1 MENQENPPTDE
12 DESQMD
18 PVQSVNVHVNNVI
31 FKEQVTKINGNQ
43 CENVF
48 AEKSKHDGIH
58 DKCKIL
64 RGKLSNHLRSVEKG
78 QEAAKHFGNISATND
93 VRVNQAMKK
102 LRIKIS
108 NATTSESHTN
118 GGSCVTNSHKVNYKE
133 VHALG
138 NHKTKQE
145 LLKIVTG
152 LQLLLSKL
160 TINNHPLK
168 RHAQHLAQNIPHLK
182 DFPLFDMQSDIDSR
196 PSTSAGNRKHYESE
210 SSANNRPRRDSEIS
224 SVSSASTQKETV
236 ATATSAKMNGEAK
249 KKRNRKSKNKE
260 TTQAS
265 EHDSFAKY
273 VNDIVAEYLGE
284 NQMEKIEKL
293 QFSLN
298 DIDHLEAY
306 AQNLVQAGLG
316 RIVEEEIRINRK
328 NNRQAFVALNT
339 DREGGER
346 DGFILLPV
354 ARRYAF
360 EGDVVR
366 AFVMNSSGGGS
377 CMTQSQNSKKA
388 RRKSDNIF
396 GGKDHSFSLQ
406 EEENIFD
413 DTESSPDTELED
425 VTDLLDT
432 STVVISDNCPKA
444 FVISIVRQ
452 TELRQI
458 VGTICFKSSTKLMNE
473 KSYYKLRPHD
483 MRVPMMY
490 VPVESCADHITPENK
505 SEICG
510 ILYLAQI
517 LETDINGRCIGELLR
532 PVGKV
537 GNLEAEI
544 KAILLQNGLKDVQP
558 YDQKYQDM
566 FDRPLSPISDK
577 ELSTRLDL
585 RQQCIFTID
594 PLTARD
600 LDDAVSIEKINDNEY
615 EIGVH
620 ISDVSHF
627 LLENSDLDNI
637 VKERATSI
645 YLVTEVIHM
654 LPQSLCSRCSLLP
667 GEDKYAFS
675 VFWRMNLEGE
685 QLDKPRFTRSLINS
699 CSQFAY
705 EHAQKI
711 IDNPNENFDVHE
723 LPEIHNNWTPSDL
736 RWRIITLHRIAQN
749 LRAERYEKGALSINN
764 PKLHFT
770 LDAVSGEPVS
780 YEVESREEANFLIEE
795 FMLLANQSVA
805 RFIYN
810 HFPDTSILRNHAS
823 PLSKSM
829 KSLRERLLG
838 LGLDF
843 DIRSSKAVYASMQR
857 LCREA
862 SDPKAM
868 DACLNTLLTKPMARA
883 REGKAETEFW
893 HYALS
898 IPIYTH
904 FTSPIRRYPDIL
916 VHRLLAAALNYCPP
930 PQRTSDELHY
940 LAKVCNDQKFNAKNA
955 GDDSVN
961 LFFKRYIKAKQSLT
975 LRAVVTEIYQHS
987 VNVVTIETGH
997 TIAIN
1002 YKMQKV
1008 LVDTTH
1014 VPSYITITEKNS
1026 TKLPIILQLFSTVEI
1041 KLVVWDNKLCGFLA
1055 SPDPKQRHLNSM
1067 GSSST
1072 SAKKDKH
1079 YCSISTNDMNGD
1091 NIHVTAKNRSNNSV
1105 SENEDSSKA
1114 TTNSNSISSRPSKK
1128 KKKNRRIYQWYTM
1141 PSEIPEPN

>member
-1 MENQENPPTDE
+1 MENKENPPADE
-12 DESQMD
+12 DESQMNQVQ
-18 PVQSVNVHVNNVI
+18 PVSLHVNNVI
-31 FKEQVTKINGNQ
+31 CKEQVAKINGNQ
-43 CENVF
+43 YENMFVG
-48 AEKSKHDGIH
+48 KSKHGGIH

-64 RGKLSNHLRSVEKG
+64 RGKLATHLRSVEKE
-78 QEAAKHFGNISATND
+78 QEAAKYFGNITATND
-93 VRVNQAMKK
+93 VRVTQAMKK
-102 LRIKIS
+102 LRVKIS
-108 NATTSESHTN
+108 NATTSESQTN
-118 GGSCVTNSHKVNYKE
+118 AGNSATSSHKVNCKE
-133 VHALG
+133 VNALG
-138 NHKTKQE
+138 SHKTRQE

-160 TINNHPLK
+160 TVNNHPLK
-168 RHAQHLAQNIPHLK
+168 RHAQHLAQSIPHLK
-182 DFPLFDMQSDIDSR
+182 DFPLFDAQADIDSR
-196 PSTSAGNRKHYESE
+196 PSTSAGNRKHYESDPPVN
-210 SSANNRPRRDSEIS
+210 SRPRRDSEIS
-224 SVSSASTQKETV
+224 SVSSTQKET
-236 ATATSAKMNGEAK
+236 AASSKINGETK

-284 NQMEKIEKL
+284 NQKEKIEKL
-293 QFSLN
+293 QFTLH

-306 AQNLVQAGLG
+306 AQTLVQAGLG

-339 DREGGER
+339 DRDGGER

-366 AFVMNSSGGGS
+366 AFVMNSGGGGGS
-377 CMTQSQNSKKA
+377 TTQSQNSRKH
-388 RRKSDNIF
+388 RRKSDNIL
-396 GGKDHSFSLQ
+396 GGKDHSFSLHD
-406 EEENIFD
+406 EENPFD
-413 DTESSPDTELED
+413 DTESSPDTEVED

-458 VGTICFKSSTKLMNE
+458 VGTICFKSSTKLLNE

-490 VPVESCADHITPENK
+490 VPVESCADHMTPENK
-505 SEICG
+505 NEICG

-517 LETDINGRCIGELLR
+517 LETDVNGRCIGELLR
-532 PVGKV
+532 RVGKV

-544 KAILLQNGLKDVQP
+544 KAILLQNGLKDLQP

-566 FDRPLSPISDK
+566 FDGTLPPISDK
-577 ELSTRLDL
+577 ELSVRLDL
-585 RQQCIFTID
+585 RKQCIFTID

-615 EIGVH
+615 EMGVH
-620 ISDVSHF
+620 ISDVSYF
-627 LLENSDLDNI
+627 LLEDSELDNI

-654 LPQSLCSRCSLLP
+654 LPQSLCARCSLLP
-667 GEDKYAFS
+667 AEDKYAFS
-675 VFWRMNLEGE
+675 VFCRMNLQGE
-685 QLDKPRFTRSLINS
+685 QLSKPRFTRSIINS

-711 IDNPNENFDVHE
+711 IDNPNENFDAND
-723 LPEIHNNWTPSDL
+723 LPEIHNNWTASDL
-736 RWRIITLHRIAQN
+736 KWRILTLHKIAEN
-749 LRAERYEKGALSINN
+749 LRAERYDKGALSINN

-770 LDAVSGEPVS
+770 LDPISGEPLS
-780 YEVESREEANFLIEE
+780 YEVESRQEANFLIEE

-805 RFIYN
+805 RFIYS
-810 HFPDTSILRNHAS
+810 HFPDTSILRNHAP

-843 DIRSSKAVYASMQR
+843 DIRSSKSVYASMQR

-883 REGKAETEFW
+883 RYFCSEDKTENEFW

-916 VHRLLAAALNYCPP
+916 VHRLLAAALNYCPS
-930 PQRTSDELHY
+930 PQRNSDELHY

-975 LRAVVTEIYQHS
+975 LRAVVTEIYQHLI
-987 VNVVTIETGH
+987 NVVTIETGH
-997 TIAIN
+997 SIAIN

-1026 TKLPIILQLFSTVEI
+1026 TKPPIKLQLFSTVEI

-1067 GSSST
+1067 GLSST
-1072 SAKKDKH
+1072 SAKTDKH
-1079 YCSISTNDMNGD
+1079 YYNVSTSDMNGD
-1091 NIHVTAKNRSNNSV
+1091 NINITAKNRSNNSV

-1114 TTNSNSISSRPSKK
+1114 TTTSNSTSIKSSKK
-1128 KKKNRRIYQWYTM
+1128 KKKNRRIYQWYTS
-1141 PSEIPEPN
+1141 PSEIRYD